1 MINRL
6 DIYNQQKGLFRTN
19 LGLKRYV
26 GIITFLLLFSQQVMA
41 QKEKSVNY
49 LPIIQWISH
58 DSDTAT
64 VDGTSFTMN
73 VNVTCK
79 KDLEEVKIFLNG
91 KLIKTI
97 NDFIVIH
104 GLYGKVSKRDIYEV
118 IDLTTGVNL
127 IEIWVKN
134 KQGVSTHD
142 NMIVYSKG
150 IASN

>member
-1 MINRL
+1 MYFQGNKSNRTITL
-6 DIYNQQKGLFRTN
+6 CKRSFWVLFYT
-19 LGLKRYV
+19 
-26 GIITFLLLFSQQVMA
+26 LFFSSTLMA

-58 DSDTAT
+58 ESDTAT

-118 IDLTTGVNL
+118 IDLTSGINI
-127 IEIWVKN
+127 IEIWAKN
-134 KQGVSTHD
+134 KQGVSSHD
-142 NMIVYSKG
+142 DMIVYSKG